1 MGRPRGQQ
9 GTGIWA
15 ILSDRRV
22 TGVVLVVF
30 IVMAGLGL
38 VLPILPLFA
47 RSFGVGYG
55 AVGVLVS
62 AYGLARLVFDLV
74 AGPLVD
80 RFGERAAAAGGLL
93 LVGLGSALTGVAPG
107 YGVAVVTWA
116 TAGVGSA
123 IALAAV
129 YTRLLRVAPAQQTAR
144 TLGIF
149 YGAFN
154 TGFVAGGAA
163 SGLVAA
169 RFGLA
174 GPLLAN
180 AAVVAVAAVLWLA
193 LVPSGRPAGR
203 PAGQAAPAAGEAV
216 PPAGGAVPLR
226 ERRRGSNLALLLRTP
241 GLLPVV
247 VTNFAYLWM
256 VAVVFDTLVPLF
268 ASDALGLSTV
278 AIGVLFAVAL
288 AAEFVVLYPAGSVA
302 DQHGRKPVLVPAL
315 AGLALAT
322 AAVGWAS
329 TPLLLGAVLAVLG
342 VMSGAA
348 GVPPGAMLSDVA
360 PTQASGTA
368 VGVFRFFGDL
378 GFTLGPLL
386 AGWSV
391 PALGF
396 RWAFALAAVPTVVA
410 LALIL
415 RTPET
420 LRPAEVG

>member
-1 MGRPRGQQ
+1 MGRPRRQQ

-216 PPAGGAVPLR
+216 PPAGGAVPPR
-226 ERRRGSNLALLLRTP
+226 ERRRGSNLALLRTP